1 MIGNNW
7 DNYSIPEV
15 PGHMKNTEE
24 GEEDRVWE
32 LCCHIKMFTTDQVLK
47 VYLFHPHF
55 WERPVENTL
64 SIPS

>member
-7 DNYSIPEV
+7 DNYSMPEV

-47 VYLFHPHF
+47 VYLFHPYF
-55 WERPVENTL
+55 WE
-64 SIPS
+64 